1 MTNLR
6 KMKREI
12 VQRIYSDVVN
22 YDSNGFHKRY
32 ISEALDPLFEIIR
45 EQRISIYKLEKENKS
60 MKFLIK
66 SFKV

>member
-6 KMKREI
+6 KIRKETT
-12 VQRIYSDVVN
+12 QQIYSDVVS
-22 YDSNGFHKRY
+22 YDSNGFYKRY

-60 MKFLIK
+60 MKVSTK
-66 SFKV
+66 S